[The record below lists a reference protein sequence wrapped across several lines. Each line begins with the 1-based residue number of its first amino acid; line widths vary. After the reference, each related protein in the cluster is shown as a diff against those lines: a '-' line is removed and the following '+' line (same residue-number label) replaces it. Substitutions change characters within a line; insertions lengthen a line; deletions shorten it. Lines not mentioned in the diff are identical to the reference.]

1 MCGISSILVLVSP
14 NQNGEPVHPDK
25 LTNGHGR
32 SKGSKIQGMELN
44 GHAKHDA
51 IARELDAS
59 LSQINHRGPDS
70 RGQWISKDNRI
81 GPPFPPPTLPLHL
94 KLDLCCLQLSG
105 VFCVERTAVSTAAP
119 VRSSLSHIYL

>member
-1 MCGISSILVLVSP
+1 MCGISSILTLGSSV
-14 NQNGEPVHPDK
+14 QNGESIHPDK

-32 SKGSKIQGMELN
+32 SKGGKIQGVELN

-94 KLDLCCLQLSG
+94 KLDVCYLQLSG
-105 VFCVERTAVSTAAP
+105 VFCVDLTAISTVAHI
-119 VRSSLSHIYL
+119 RSSLSHIYL